1 MGSGTASSSVSR
13 VKIFQ
18 AEPGVDASASENL
31 TTLGCLF
38 LNVLLN
44 VMVVGVVKEAEY
56 SRLSDDFPTLP
67 RDSSQAERVTTLP
80 PKATKPIAIRSS
92 NDCSGLAHDGS

>member
-1 MGSGTASSSVSR
+1 MLPADRLGSGTASSSVSR

-31 TTLGCLF
+31 TTFGCLF
-38 LNVLLN
+38 LNILLN

-67 RDSSQAERVTTLP
+67 RDSSQAERVTAYGLRD
-80 PKATKPIAIRSS
+80 AEEGARRSRE
-92 NDCSGLAHDGS
+92 